1 VAKEDLDT
9 GDRIGTG
16 AKKDGYAAECFRCL
30 GGSRFFEICN
40 LYLYAGSYME
50 SLFMEIPSVGHL

>member
-1 VAKEDLDT
+1 MAKEDLDT

-16 AKKDGYAAECFRCL
+16 AKKGGYAAECCRCL

-40 LYLYAGSYME
+40 LYAGSYME